1 MFGGFALLI
10 LSSLLVAFAGI
21 HLWNCFSKGV
31 ATAYGHA
38 YPRNENPGAFWA
50 SATCS
55 LFAVLIGLGLSFV
68 ALGGLLG
75 AF

>member
-1 MFGGFALLI
+1 MFGGLI
-10 LSSLLVAFAGI
+10 LLSFSLILVGFAGM
-21 HLWNCFSKGV
+21 HLWNCFGKGV

-38 YPRNENPGAFWA
+38 YYRAENPYAFWV

-55 LFAVLIGLGLSFV
+55 LLAFLIGLALSFV

>member
-1 MFGGFALLI
+1 MFGGLMLL
-10 LSSLLVAFAGI
+10 SFSLVLVAFAGI
-21 HLWNCFSKGV
+21 HLWNCFGKGV

-38 YPRNENPGAFWA
+38 YPRAENPGAFRV

-55 LFAVLIGLGLSFV
+55 LLAVLIGLALSFV